1 MGACNEGEGSDSAP
15 SEDNLEQAE
24 MELLIPNTDDG
35 TEKKFKIIR
44 IKKERLP

>member
-1 MGACNEGEGSDSAP
+1 
-15 SEDNLEQAE
+15 